1 MALPHL
7 LKLHVLASGSKGNC
21 SIVEGPQ
28 GCIMIDDGIPRSAV
42 LDRLSQVHVQPTD
55 IKAIVLTHEHNDH
68 VQGLKVWT
76 NKFDIPLFAPA
87 GIPTERKALS
97 QLEINTFEVGSELS
111 LCGMS
116 IQTFSTSHD
125 VVNPC
130 GYRFN
135 YHDDAI
141 AYVTDTGFLTPHA
154 CKVLQGAR
162 ILALETNHDV
172 CMLQENQ
179 DYPRVLKERIAGNF
193 GHLSN
198 KDAATYAKTLVTKDT
213 EELIGMHLSQH
224 NNRPSLAIKELC
236 VALDATLNP
245 VDSACNFTGSKD
257 GLHICVASQTRPI
270 SLG

>member
-21 SIVEGPQ
+21 SIVQSPQ
-28 GCIMIDDGIPRSAV
+28 GCIMIDDGITRSAV
-42 LDRLSQVHVQPTD
+42 LDRLSQVHVQPED

-68 VQGLKVWT
+68 IQGLKVWT
-76 NKFDIPLFAPA
+76 NKFDTPLYAPV
-87 GIPTERKALS
+87 GIPTQRKALS
-97 QLEINTFEVGSELS
+97 QLEINTFEIGSELN

-116 IQTFSTSHD
+116 INTFSTSHD
-125 VVNPC
+125 VINPC

-135 YHDDAI
+135 YEGDAI
-141 AYVTDTGFLTPHA
+141 SFVTDTGFLPPHA

-162 ILALETNHDV
+162 ILALETNHDLG
-172 CMLQENQ
+172 MLQQNQ

-198 KDAATYAKTLVTKDT
+198 KDAATYAQTLVTKDT

-224 NNRPSLAIKELC
+224 NNRPSLVIKELC
-236 VALDATLNP
+236 TALAAQVDP
-245 VDSACNFTGSKD
+245 VDSNCSFTGSKD
-257 GLHICVASQTRPI
+257 GLHIHVASQTRPI